1 MSLIFEAKVRLFE
14 AIKAA
19 VPATVQVTFADP
31 GKADRRTQVWLGETA
46 EEDLEPVAM
55 RAGVRKPTSV
65 SGTVEVHAVHV
76 SPGGPI
82 VAERFIY
89 GLREVVMAACSLVD
103 PAAVPG
109 LIDVRP
115 EAVTVDTAE
124 STDGAYSALTVRVR
138 VRGRQTT

>member
-1 MSLIFEAKVRLFE
+1 MAVIFEVKVRLFE
-14 AIKAA
+14 AIKA
-19 VPATVQVTFADP
+19 VLPTSYQVTFADS

-55 RAGVRKPTSV
+55 RAGARKPTAIN
-65 SGTVEVHAVHV
+65 GTVEIHAVHV
-76 SPGGPI
+76 SPGGPV

-89 GLREVVMAACSLVD
+89 ELRDALEAACRLVD
-103 PAAVPG
+103 SATVPG

-115 EAVTVDTAE
+115 EAATVDTAE

-138 VRGRQTT
+138 VRGRQTI